1 MKTKKHFNKRKATLS
16 FLATGLM
23 IIWACVAMLP
33 FAFMFCSSLKP
44 GEEML
49 RKGLSLTIEP
59 GISSP
64 GFSELQNMK
73 ANGSIATHAQII
85 IRPVARKESVAFR
98 LLKCFLVFMFKRP
111 PS

>member
-1 MKTKKHFNKRKATLS
+1 MKIKKHFNKRKATLS

-59 GISSP
+59 GISSFSNYNA
-64 GFSELQNMK
+64 GFLQIDNADTADDASGFLQDNSPLEEAAVFIMG
-73 ANGSIATHAQII
+73 NPVVQHHAGDI
-85 IRPVARKESVAFR
+85 
-98 LLKCFLVFMFKRP
+98 
-111 PS
+111 